1 MFNIIRNIFRST
13 LVVCLLVVFS
23 QKVKA
28 DAEET
33 WHQKFVYLE
42 TVAGYNVN
50 NGDIPI
56 GLALTYQQF
65 RVGPYVSVMY
75 GFRNRLDYIDGEGRE
90 YFPTRYGW
98 YASGGVSFRVV
109 GDWSPVDAQMYIG
122 PAWRVVTT
130 ARDYKKWDKLSEDQK
145 NDFRPQYIGRWGGEL
160 GVRLGG
166 GKAGGKFAVWSGSIG
181 VKIFYIGAN
190 RFEFVPQAGLSIALG
205 GPLGIAGGM
214 SLFWL

>member
-1 MFNIIRNIFRST
+1 MYSKIRNFFRAT
-13 LVVCLLVVFS
+13 LIVCLLVVFNA
-23 QKVKA
+23 KAHA

-42 TVAGYNVN
+42 AVAGYNIS

-56 GLALTYQQF
+56 GLALTYQQY

-75 GFRNRLDYIDGEGRE
+75 GFRNRVEYTDKYGNE

-130 ARDYKKWDKLSEDQK
+130 APDLKKWEKLSEQQQDE
-145 NDFRPQYIGRWGGEL
+145 FHPQFIGRWGGEL

-181 VKIFYIGAN
+181 VKIFYIGEN
-190 RFEFVPQAGLSIALG
+190 HFEFMPQAGLSIAIG